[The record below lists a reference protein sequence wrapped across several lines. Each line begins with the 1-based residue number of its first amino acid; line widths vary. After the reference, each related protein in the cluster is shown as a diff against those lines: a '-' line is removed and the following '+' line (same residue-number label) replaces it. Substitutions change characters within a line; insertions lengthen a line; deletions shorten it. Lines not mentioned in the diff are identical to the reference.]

1 MHRQNIIGRDPVSSP
16 AVLYIFR
23 GVQLGGADALGEDF
37 VVMDTADVLL
47 LQLQARAG
55 SRQVGG
61 AHHNERS
68 TAAQEPEL
76 QRQLRDCLVLCLQVC
91 CMETTRR
98 SDPSLASL
106 HFLLSIDGGWMQVLS
121 KWKPLFG
128 WENRCNVWL
137 HISYAMYGYKSRLA
151 CLCKV
156 LGAGASGSA
165 DSSARRCL
173 AGFIEERLPSFR
185 ALGSVALQDAALQ
198 VRPPSSSKALCNGGD
213 PVCPEPSCDML
224 RCCHL
229 LAQT

>member
-1 MHRQNIIGRDPVSSP
+1 
-16 AVLYIFR
+16 VLYIFR

-61 AHHNERS
+61 AHHEPS

-76 QRQLRDCLVLCLQVC
+76 QRHLRHCLVLCLQVC
-91 CMETTRR
+91 CMGTTRS
-98 SDPSLASL
+98 SDPGVASL
-106 HFLLSIDGGWMQVLS
+106 HFILSIDGGSMQELS
-121 KWKPLFG
+121 KWKPLLG
-128 WENRCNVWL
+128 WESRRNVWL
-137 HISYAMYGYKSRLA
+137 HISYAMYGYRSRLA

-185 ALGSVALQDAALQ
+185 ALGSVALQVAALQ
-198 VRPPSSSKALCNGGD
+198 VRPPSSSKAPCNGH

-229 LAQT
+229 LVQT